1 MSSSIINIGEKSVIF
16 VDCSNKTPAQ
26 IDEVKLTLQEA
37 REMISAAPERSV
49 YIITDLTKSK
59 FNPEL
64 VVAFS
69 DFTSA
74 NTKHVN
80 ESVLV
85 GLSDHHKVI
94 VSIFKKLHKR
104 EFYLADTMEE
114 AEAYIMAAQ

>member
-1 MSSSIINIGEKSVIF
+1 MSSSFINVGDKSVIF
-16 VDCSNKTPAQ
+16 VDCSNKTPEHIGEIKA
-26 IDEVKLTLQEA
+26 TLVEA
-37 REMISAAPERSV
+37 RNLMAAAPEKSV

-64 VVAFS
+64 VNMFS

-74 NTKHVN
+74 NTKYVK

-94 VSIFKKLHKR
+94 VTIFKKLHKR
-104 EFYLADTMEE
+104 EFCLVDTIEDAHKYLLSAK
-114 AEAYIMAAQ
+114 